1 MNTEKKTPDISE
13 VTKAVQLSKPG
24 EFKLPSLQEIY
35 SSTEL
40 TTLQKDSALQ
50 VILNSPPDDRWL
62 KDHPTARKKA
72 VIDGREVWLPIKFM
86 PIERV
91 EWLLTVLFLRWRVE
105 IIDSKLV
112 ANSVQVTIRLHYF
125 DHALGEW
132 NWTDGIGAQPLQIDS
147 GSGAIEFNK
156 MKSSAVQMAAPAA
169 KSYAIKDAAETLGK
183 IFGKDMNRAEVI
195 SYEPLRDKYKS
206 FTDAATTDN
215 K

>member
-1 MNTEKKTPDISE
+1 MSEQTKQTPDISALQ
-13 VTKAVQLSKPG
+13 KAVKDN
-24 EFKLPSLQEIY
+24 EFKLPSLQQIY
-35 SSTEL
+35 SDDAL
-40 TTLQKDSALQ
+40 TPLQKDSALQ
-50 VILNSPPDDRWL
+50 VILNSQPDPRWL
-62 KDHPTARKKA
+62 KEHPTARKKMM
-72 VIDGREVWLPIKFM
+72 VENREVYVPIKFI

-91 EWLLTVLFLRWRVE
+91 EWLLTVLFLRWRPE

-112 ANSVQVTIRLHYF
+112 ANSIQVTVRLHYF
-125 DHALGEW
+125 DHSIGEW

-156 MKSSAVQMAAPAA
+156 MKSNAVQMAAPAA
-169 KSYAIKDAAETLGK
+169 KSYAIKDAAEALGK

-206 FTDAATTDN
+206 FTDAGATDN

>member
-1 MNTEKKTPDISE
+1 MSEQTKQTPDISALQ
-13 VTKAVQLSKPG
+13 KAVKDN
-24 EFKLPSLQEIY
+24 EFKLPSLQQIY
-35 SSTEL
+35 SDDAL
-40 TTLQKDSALQ
+40 TPLQKDSALQ
-50 VILNSPPDDRWL
+50 VILNSHPDPRWL
-62 KDHPTARKKA
+62 KEHPTARKKV
-72 VIDGREVWLPIKFM
+72 VIDNREVYVPIKFI

-206 FTDAATTDN
+206 FTDAGATDN

>member
-1 MNTEKKTPDISE
+1 MSEQTKQTPDISALQ
-13 VTKAVQLSKPG
+13 KAVKDN
-24 EFKLPSLQEIY
+24 EFKLPSLQQIY
-35 SSTEL
+35 SDDAL
-40 TTLQKDSALQ
+40 TPLQKDSALQ
-50 VILNSPPDDRWL
+50 VILNSQPDPRWL
-62 KDHPTARKKA
+62 KDHPTARKKM
-72 VIDGREVWLPIKFM
+72 VIDGRDAYVPIKFI

-105 IIDSKLV
+105 VIDSKLV
-112 ANSVQVTIRLHYF
+112 ANSVQVTVRLHYF

-156 MKSSAVQMAAPAA
+156 MKSNAVQMAAPAA

-206 FTDAATTDN
+206 FTDAGATDN